1 MTQPQVIKKF
11 WTPLRVVSSLIVL
24 TLVAL
29 FGASSCN
36 STEDTSKTNSPAAS
50 PATKPRV
57 NPGLTAL
64 PPNVLQA
71 ELRTADGSSIKLAN
85 YSGKVVFLNLWATWC
100 GPCRR
105 EIPELVRLHKE
116 FESRGVEVIGLST
129 EDPEASAEAVR
140 EFVRE
145 LHMDYH
151 VGWAPPEVAG
161 ILMQGR
167 GSIPQSFVISR
178 DGRIVRRFIG
188 FSPEATPP
196 QLRQALEDALADKG

>member
-11 WTPLRVVSSLIVL
+11 WTPLRIVSGLVVL

-36 STEDTSKTNSPAAS
+36 STNETSHTSPTPAS
-50 PATKPRV
+50 GSRTATKP
-57 NPGLTAL
+57 GL
-64 PPNVLQA
+64 PPEVLQA
-71 ELRTADGSSIKLAN
+71 DLPLSDGSSIKLAN

-116 FESRGVEVIGLST
+116 FEASGVEMIGLST
-129 EDPEASAEAVR
+129 EDPRGSAEAVR

-161 ILMQGR
+161 PLMQGR

-178 DGRIVRRFIG
+178 DGRILRRFIG

-196 QLRQALEDALADKG
+196 QLRQALQEALAEKG

>member
-1 MTQPQVIKKF
+1 MTQQQVSKKF
-11 WTPLRVVSSLIVL
+11 WTPLRVVSGLVVL

-36 STEDTSKTNSPAAS
+36 STNETSTTAPSTSPKTSA
-50 PATKPRV
+50 K
-57 NPGLTAL
+57 PGL
-64 PPNVLQA
+64 PPSVLQA
-71 ELRTADGSSIKLAN
+71 ELPTSDGSTIKLAN

-100 GPCRR
+100 GPCQR

-129 EDPEASAEAVR
+129 EDPEGSAQAVR
-140 EFVRE
+140 DFVRE
-145 LHMDYH
+145 YHMDYP
-151 VGWAPPEVAG
+151 VGWAPREVAG

-178 DGRIVRRFIG
+178 DGRILRRFIG
-188 FSPEATPP
+188 FNPEATPP
-196 QLRQALEDALADKG
+196 QLRQALEEALAEKG

>member
-1 MTQPQVIKKF
+1 MTQQVSKKF
-11 WTPLRVVSSLIVL
+11 WTPLRVVSSLVVL

-36 STEDTSKTNSPAAS
+36 STDETSKTTPPTGAKTAA
-50 PATKPRV
+50 K
-57 NPGLTAL
+57 PGL
-64 PPNVLQA
+64 PPSVLQA
-71 ELRTADGSSIKLAN
+71 ELQTSDGSTIKLAN

-105 EIPELVRLHKE
+105 EIPELIRLHKE

-129 EDPEASAEAVR
+129 EDPEGSAEAVR
-140 EFVRE
+140 DFVRE
-145 LHMDYH
+145 YQMDYP
-151 VGWAPPEVAG
+151 VGWAPREVAS

-167 GSIPQSFVISR
+167 GSIPQSFIISR
-178 DGRIVRRFIG
+178 DGRILRRFIG

-196 QLRQALEDALADKG
+196 QLRQALEEALAEKG

>member
-1 MTQPQVIKKF
+1 MTQQQVTKKF
-11 WTPLRVVSSLIVL
+11 WTPLRVVSSLVVL

-36 STEDTSKTNSPAAS
+36 STNETSKTTPSTGAPTNA
-50 PATKPRV
+50 K
-57 NPGLTAL
+57 PGL
-64 PPNVLQA
+64 PPSVLQA
-71 ELRTADGSSIKLAN
+71 ELQASDGSTIKLAN

-100 GPCRR
+100 GPCQR

-129 EDPEASAEAVR
+129 EDPEGSAEAVR
-140 EFVRE
+140 DFVRE
-145 LHMDYH
+145 YHMDYP
-151 VGWAPPEVAG
+151 VGWATREVAG

-167 GSIPQSFVISR
+167 GSIPQSFIISR
-178 DGRIVRRFIG
+178 DGRILRRFIG

-196 QLRQALEDALADKG
+196 QLRQALEEALAEKG